1 MSEAGPSAPGEQG
14 AAVLRR
20 LHPLS
25 WLFAIGG
32 VVRQLLLPILAYLLL
47 GQRDSEW
54 SVWLIGP
61 MVVYALWAVLRTRS
75 FSYQVVGAELLVR
88 EGLLDRTQR
97 HIPFARIHNISQ
109 QSQFVHRLFG
119 VTVLR
124 LDSAAGGKPEAVM
137 RVLGLAE
144 AARLESVLRGQ
155 RGVEPAAAA
164 SAELP
169 DAGEQ
174 GAAVAVAST
183 ATAAGP
189 GAPRLLLSMPLR
201 EIVWLG
207 LSTNG
212 GMVLVAA
219 FFGAVMP
226 NDQARRL
233 LGQWLGAPARALGR
247 LFIDDLKDQRW
258 LHLLLVGLS
267 ALLTVLLLMRLLS
280 VALAVLRYH
289 GFRLELQGERLLA
302 LHGLS
307 TRVRAGARLPRL
319 QRWELSANWLQRR
332 IGRCRLAVSVAGD
345 TAHQDQEGLG
355 PVGQFS
361 ELAPLAT
368 PAQAQGLLNLC
379 LPGLD
384 WPQLRWQRLGPRGL
398 RRLLYGQWRLLLP
411 AGLLLLG
418 LSLALDWA
426 LPWPWLLAGLAVL
439 LALGLAYA
447 RAWIGFAAYAL
458 TDDALVFRSGVF
470 TQRWVIVALPR
481 LQSLRFWSNGLDR
494 HLGLVHLQADT
505 QGGPR
510 MRRALDIPCLE
521 RAQAEQLRRRLWRGA

>member
-1 MSEAGPSAPGEQG
+1 MTEPDTSDRAVREAGE
-14 AAVLRR
+14 LRR

-25 WLFAIGG
+25 WLFTVGG
-32 VVRQLLLPILAYLLL
+32 VLRQLLLPILAYLLL

-61 MVVYALWAVLRTRS
+61 MAVYALWAVLRTRS
-75 FSYQVVGAELLVR
+75 FSYQVLGSELLVR

-144 AARLESVLRGQ
+144 AARLEGILRGR
-155 RGVEPAAAA
+155 RGVEPPTAA

-169 DAGEQ
+169 DASDQ
-174 GAAVAVAST
+174 AAAD
-183 ATAAGP
+183 P
-189 GAPRLLLSMPLR
+189 GAPRLLLSMPVR
-201 EIVWLG
+201 EIVLLG
-207 LSTNG
+207 LTTNG
-212 GMVLVAA
+212 GLLLVSAI
-219 FFGAVMP
+219 FGAVMP

-258 LHLLLVGLS
+258 LHLLLIGFS

-319 QRWELSANWLQRR
+319 QRWELSASWLQRR

-345 TAHQDQEGLG
+345 TAHQDREGLG

-368 PAQAQGLLNLC
+368 PAQAQGLLKLC

-384 WPQLRWQRLGPRGL
+384 WPQLRWQRLGPRSL

-411 AGLLLLG
+411 AGLLLLV
-418 LSLALDWA
+418 LSLVLDWA
-426 LPWPWLLAGLAVL
+426 LPWPLLLAGLAAL
-439 LALGLAYA
+439 MALGLAYA
-447 RAWIGFAAYAL
+447 RAWVGFAAYAL

-494 HLGLVHLQADT
+494 QLGLVHLQADI
-505 QGGPR
+505 QGGP
-510 MRRALDIPCLE
+510 MLHRALDIPCLD
-521 RAQAEQLRRRLWRGA
+521 RAQAEQLRQRLWCEG